1 MRAAPRAPHLTRAR
15 TARVGRHRASV
26 SRGARVPRA
35 SLDEPSTNIWDTKP
49 AWCQPPSV
57 VAAGIFAAS
66 APIGLFH
73 WHGWFADAA
82 TLVVSAGVAAWWWVF
97 LFVVPR
103 EYAAAV
109 ELELERRRAARE
121 RQTDRERESRG
132 AMERKTHRDRD
143 VL

>member
-109 ELELERRRAARE
+109 ELELERRRATRE
-121 RQTDRERESRG
+121 RDET
-132 AMERKTHRDRD
+132 T
-143 VL
+143 